1 MVRLRVSS
9 LQPQEITSEMLGL
22 WADRRLCP
30 HFHLPLQSGSDAVL
44 KRMRRRYTADLY
56 SRTVETIWQSI
67 PDVSITADV
76 IVGFPGETD
85 TDFQQ
90 SYTVCERAGFADM
103 HVFPYSVRP
112 GTSAAHY
119 GGQLSPETKA
129 GRARALLELTERQC
143 GQFRGRF
150 LGKVRSVLWEGPAEA
165 RGSNQ
170 WSGLTDNYIRVL
182 GRSHRSLANQV
193 TMARLTTQREDMVF
207 AQVI

>member
-112 GTSAAHY
+112 RHQRRPLRWPVIAGDQGGARAGVARADRAPVRPVQRTFPGEGALGTV
-119 GGQLSPETKA
+119 
-129 GRARALLELTERQC
+129 GRA
-143 GQFRGRF
+143 
-150 LGKVRSVLWEGPAEA
+150 S
-165 RGSNQ
+165 
-170 WSGLTDNYIRVL
+170 
-182 GRSHRSLANQV
+182 
-193 TMARLTTQREDMVF
+193 
-207 AQVI
+207 